1 MEDDKS
7 ANDKINLGVTKGTTD
22 TMNLGVTKGT
32 TDTMNMGLTE
42 ETTTIIHDDNPFI
55 QYAYAK
61 DKDDLFNR

>member
-22 TMNLGVTKGT
+22 TMNLGV
-32 TDTMNMGLTE
+32 TE